1 MYQKAQE
8 IRKKQEIEDIKNQA
22 YDMAQNKMMQGGEFN
37 KIIEDIEKAE
47 NNVKMDNFAIKYALI
62 VCNADYKTKSGL

>member
-1 MYQKAQE
+1 MYQKAQQ

-22 YDMAQNKMMQGGEFN
+22 YDMAQNKIMQGGEFN

>member
-22 YDMAQNKMMQGGEFN
+22 YDMAQNKIMQGGEFN